1 MEGEARRPDAT
12 ASEMLK
18 IIQEGEE
25 DAIFKINIEDLVNET
40 LCGGN
45 RPLSVLV
52 ETEMALALEDFVVK
66 RHVNAINDIVQESLD
81 RMQRDLIADQAA
93 TGKTGIAEAVSKSK
107 KRAEDAIRN
116 GERRQAKKAV
126 KRAGAVSAD
135 SADEQGDDGD
145 MGSEEEEQEQ
155 PPKKGRGAASAAK
168 KKAPLSAA
176 ATAKGNLGNRQTK
189 YEIHRREGTSSE
201 LNSPRL
207 HHSYLIG
214 SFSIHDVSEKKAAKE
229 LAAKKKAIAGK
240 KKRATFDEDE
250 EDEDIDERDS
260 DGSHGQVSPQRS
272 KSKTKAV
279 GKEKEK
285 EREDPPSR
293 AAGER
298 DCWSVGNRFTDINAF
313 AS

>member
-66 RHVNAINDIVQESLD
+66 RHVNAINDIVQESLE

-107 KRAEDAIRN
+107 RRAEDAIRN

-126 KRAGAVSAD
+126 KRTGAVGFE
-135 SADEQGDDGD
+135 SADELDDD
-145 MGSEEEEQEQ
+145 RDEGSEEEELV
-155 PPKKGRGAASAAK
+155 PKKGRVASAAAK

-176 ATAKGNLGNRQTK
+176 AIARGKLEKRLTGRK
-189 YEIHRREGTSSE
+189 EIHTARAVVVNPLFLLLFYFTS
-201 LNSPRL
+201 
-207 HHSYLIG
+207 
-214 SFSIHDVSEKKAAKE
+214 
-229 LAAKKKAIAGK
+229 
-240 KKRATFDEDE
+240 
-250 EDEDIDERDS
+250 
-260 DGSHGQVSPQRS
+260 
-272 KSKTKAV
+272 
-279 GKEKEK
+279 
-285 EREDPPSR
+285 
-293 AAGER
+293 
-298 DCWSVGNRFTDINAF
+298 
-313 AS
+313 